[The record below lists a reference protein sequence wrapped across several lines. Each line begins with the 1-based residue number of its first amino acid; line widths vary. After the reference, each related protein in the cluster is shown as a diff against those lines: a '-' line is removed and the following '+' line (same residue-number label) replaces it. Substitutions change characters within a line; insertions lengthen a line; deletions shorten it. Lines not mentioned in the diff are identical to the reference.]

1 MHTPTG
7 YYAAHNSADNAADD
21 SAGMTSK
28 RMHRFIFDR
37 NRKANPH
44 LMQSAD
50 YHIYNMVAHQDPYAV
65 PGGPDTQALIIEE
78 ACGLLRRVRCPE
90 IQNACTAPY
99 QQESC
104 ASYTTG
110 VSGSRRSYSYAG
122 GSGRQSPRTPYPAS
136 EGQRFDPPVRR
147 GGASEAS
154 SGYLG
159 PQSARDSQGYS
170 ARDSQAR
177 RSDRVEQRRPQSSR
191 GSGGGGYSA
200 SGYSRATPKGNDES
214 RPRPASGNARGS
226 QRSSMS
232 GSEMRSDYGS
242 RSSRPRS
249 ADGGSR
255 GTRSYY
261 SQSERSGA
269 QSSRRR

>member
-7 YYAAHNSADNAADD
+7 LYKAHERHAVSDKTC
-21 SAGMTSK
+21 AGMTSK
-28 RMHRFIFDR
+28 RLTRFVFDR
-37 NRKANPH
+37 NKKANPH

-50 YHIYNMVAHQDPYAV
+50 YHIYNMVAHQDPHAV

-78 ACGLLRRVRCPE
+78 ACGLQRRVRCPD
-90 IQNACTAPY
+90 IQTACHEPY

-154 SGYLG
+154 SGYL
-159 PQSARDSQGYS
+159 
-170 ARDSQAR
+170 
-177 RSDRVEQRRPQSSR
+177 
-191 GSGGGGYSA
+191 
-200 SGYSRATPKGNDES
+200 
-214 RPRPASGNARGS
+214 
-226 QRSSMS
+226 
-232 GSEMRSDYGS
+232 
-242 RSSRPRS
+242 
-249 ADGGSR
+249 
-255 GTRSYY
+255 
-261 SQSERSGA
+261 
-269 QSSRRR
+269 